1 MMKKYGRVVFLP
13 AAVFLMLFLQAC
25 AMTAPSDAD
34 PPKYVFLL
42 IGDGMGPNQI
52 RLAREFGKLS
62 MDTMPVRGELR
73 TDNVF
78 GKTTDSAAAATALAC
93 GVKTYNGA
101 IGLDKD
107 GKPVESSAALA
118 KRNGRGV
125 GLLTSV
131 TFNHATPGAF
141 YAHVPKRS
149 EYAEIAAQ
157 ACGAG
162 YDLIMGY
169 GVSVI
174 KGETVVK
181 DAKKAGLAVF
191 HQDQDAFFALHALL
205 RPTLVFKQFGYEMDR
220 RPDTD
225 DSGRTLNEAVE
236 LLSVEHPSAV
246 LRTSPYA
253 SGGVVRPL
261 NEYAAKAIDLLY
273 KNNPKGFFLMIEGG
287 KIDVGAHAN
296 NTYAAMTELLEF
308 DRAVGRALD
317 FYRRHPEDTLI
328 VVTADHDTGGLM
340 LPETLPAGIAEKI
353 RENHV
358 RFNGRTFSFR
368 DDETLQS
375 VREKLAGR
383 GIANLTARETE
394 SFEKILKSKAG
405 NKRSQLN
412 RNALRIADA
421 RLGVTW
427 TSKGHTAQ
435 NVFLFAIGRNAG
447 LFSGV
452 RPNSDVG
459 RIMKSFYEK
468 H

>member
-1 MMKKYGRVVFLP
+1 MMKKCHVFVFLP
-13 AAVFLMLFLQAC
+13 ATVFLMLFLQAC
-25 AMTAPSDAD
+25 ALTAPSDAA

-52 RLAREFGKLS
+52 RLAREFGKLN
-62 MDTMPVRGELR
+62 MDVMPVRGELQ
-73 TDNVF
+73 TNNVF
-78 GKTTDSAAAATALAC
+78 NRTTDSAAAATALAC

-101 IGLDKD
+101 IGLDRNK
-107 GKPVESSAALA
+107 KPVESSAALA
-118 KRNGRGV
+118 KKAGCRV

-181 DAKKAGLAVF
+181 DAEKAGLAVF
-191 HQDQDAFFALHALL
+191 HQDQDAFFALNALL
-205 RPTLVFKQFGYEMDR
+205 RPTLVFKRFGYEMDR
-220 RPDTD
+220 RPDTG
-225 DSGRTLNEAVE
+225 DSGRALNEAVE
-236 LLSVEHPSAV
+236 LLSVERPAV
-246 LRTSPYA
+246 AVRAPRYA

-273 KNNPKGFFLMIEGG
+273 KNNPKGFFLMVEGG
-287 KIDVGAHAN
+287 KIDVGAHEN
-296 NTYAAMTELLEF
+296 STYAAMTELLEF

-340 LPETLPAGIAEKI
+340 LPETLPAGIAGKI

-358 RFNGRTFSFR
+358 RFSGRTFSFR
-368 DDETLQS
+368 DDETLSS
-375 VREKLAGR
+375 VREKLAGQ
-383 GIANLTARETE
+383 GIADLTAQETE
-394 SFEKILKSKAG
+394 SFEKILKSNAG
-405 NKRSQLN
+405 NKRRHLN

-427 TSKGHTAQ
+427 TTKGHTAQ
-435 NVFLFAIGRNAG
+435 NVRLFAIGRNAG